1 MNKKLLAK
9 INRALE
15 HTKATCMAPVTKE
28 ALQARL
34 TEELDWADADPDR
47 WASIKLLN
55 DVMEKVRSAG
65 IVTSPGYGYL
75 TSSFLLYLTGV
86 TRVNPVEWDLPFSR
100 FLRSFGPDTDLVL
113 ETGTGGIAVAEK
125 VLQHR
130 DELIIESGPGT
141 FQITFMD
148 GNTHANFQLHIMEY
162 SELDRFPGTTKDGWH
177 RLDEA
182 TLRLFGRGDTDGS
195 IWFETDKMR
204 EWLTDFGPESMS
216 DLVLLRAVYSPG
228 RIALFPE
235 LLRRRQNPS
244 EIPST
249 GNGTADRILRD
260 TYGIP
265 VYQEQALM
273 LQEAGYP
280 VDTPFKELAVKGH
293 EVART
298 ILSVEALWPRRFS
311 HTDVRR

>member
-15 HTKATCMAPVTKE
+15 ITKADCLAPVTKD

-47 WASIKLLN
+47 WAFIQLLTEI
-55 DVMEKVRSAG
+55 MEKVRSAG
-65 IVTSPGYGYL
+65 IVTSPGFGFI

-100 FLRSFGPDTDLVL
+100 FIRSFDFGNDVFL
-113 ETGTGGIAVAEK
+113 ETGSGGIAVAEN
-125 VLQHR
+125 VLKNR
-130 DELIIESGPGT
+130 DEFILETTPGT
-141 FQITFMD
+141 FRINFLEGSMD
-148 GNTHANFQLHIMEY
+148 KTIDLTIVEY
-162 SELDRFPGTTKDGWH
+162 AELDRFKKTIKDGWH
-177 RLDEA
+177 RLDNA
-182 TLRLFGRGDTDGS
+182 TLRLFGRGSTDDS

-216 DLVLLRAVYSPG
+216 DLVLLNAIYYPE
-228 RIALFPE
+228 RISLFPE
-235 LLRRRQNPS
+235 ILRHRQNPS

-249 GNGTADRILRD
+249 GNSAADRILSD
-260 TYGIP
+260 TYGVL

-273 LQEAGYP
+273 LQKVGYP
-280 VDTPFKELAVKGH
+280 LETPFGDLALKGH
-293 EVART
+293 FVART
-298 ILSVEALWPRRFS
+298 MLSVEALYLRRFKTS
-311 HTDVRR
+311 LR

>member
-15 HTKATCMAPVTKE
+15 NTKTTCLAPVTKE
-28 ALQARL
+28 ALQKRL

-47 WASIKLLN
+47 WACIKLLN
-55 DVMEKVRSAG
+55 DVMETVRSAG

-75 TSSFLLYLTGV
+75 TSSFLLYLVGV

-125 VLQHR
+125 VLQNR
-130 DELIIESGPGT
+130 NEFIIESEPGT

-148 GNTHANFQLHIMEY
+148 GNTKGNFQLHIIEY
-162 SELDRFPGTTKDGWH
+162 SELDRFKSTIKAGWH
-177 RLDEA
+177 PLDEA

-204 EWLTDFGPESMS
+204 ECLTDFGPDSMS

-228 RIALFPE
+228 RITLFPE
-235 LLRRRQNPS
+235 LLRGKQNYA

-260 TYGIP
+260 SYGIL
-265 VYQEQALM
+265 VYQEQAQL

-280 VDTPFKELAVKGH
+280 VQTPFKDLAVKGH

-298 ILSVEALWPRRFS
+298 ILSVEALWPRRLKTS
-311 HTDVRR
+311 LR